1 MEQADDEFAEAPEDE
16 DGETKEPQALMD
28 AFPPC
33 KGADELNI
41 ADVLVTCNFLFRDA

>member
-1 MEQADDEFAEAPEDE
+1 MEDVDEQYQAQEEDDE
-16 DGETKEPQALMD
+16 TVEPAALRE

-33 KGADELNI
+33 DKKEELNI